1 MARRRGF
8 FAELQHQS
16 QLTAKRNTQ
25 QQAAFQRAQVRAAA
39 EAQRTL
45 RDAERAQA
53 QAVRFAT
60 LDAKAAQAE
69 RKTAEAKAL
78 RLHREARRAEVDSLN
93 AELASAK
100 DQIDS
105 ILAATL
111 AVDDF
116 VDLNQLRSTITHPA
130 FEVPPDLAPPTPD
143 VPVPMPPP
151 APAFQEPAAPRGL
164 AGLVGGKRKHLEAV
178 AAARTVHERAT
189 TEWRAQVDKLESDT
203 ATARRRRDELEHK
216 RLARIDDA
224 RTTYETECADREIE
238 SAEQNERLDKLIGEL
253 AFDVPAAITE
263 YVGIVLSNSIYPEV
277 FPVEHDYEFD
287 LATRELTLKALIP
300 PPDTLPATKEYRYV
314 QSRDEITSTSL
325 PQKEVKERYSSAVAQ
340 TAIRSLHEIFE
351 ADRAA
356 KIQLIALA
364 VAVARIDPATG
375 QPAEV
380 PLLAVA
386 VDRPTFTAFDLGNV
400 VPLATL
406 QHLGA
411 LISKSCFDLV
421 PIELAKSVQRR

>member
-16 QLTAKRNTQ
+16 QLTAKRNAQ
-25 QQAAFQRAQVRAAA
+25 QQAAFHRAQVRAAA
-39 EAQRTL
+39 EAQRAL
-45 RDAERAQA
+45 RDAERARA

-60 LDAKAAQAE
+60 LDAKAADSE
-69 RKTAEAKAL
+69 RKAAEAKAL
-78 RLHREARRAEVDSLN
+78 RLHRDARRAEVDSLN
-93 AELASAK
+93 AELASVN

-105 ILAATL
+105 IFAATL

-130 FEVPPDLAPPTPD
+130 FEVPPDLATPTPD
-143 VPVPMPPP
+143 VPGPMPPP
-151 APAFQEPAAPRGL
+151 APAFQEPPAQRGL
-164 AGLVGGKRKHLEAV
+164 AGLVGGKRKHEEAV
-178 AAARTVHERAT
+178 AAARTVHDRAAA
-189 TEWRAQVDKLESDT
+189 EWRAQVDKLESDA

-224 RTTYETECADREIE
+224 RINYEKQCAEREVE
-238 SAEQNERLDKLIGEL
+238 VAAQNERLDKLIGEL
-253 AFDVPAAITE
+253 AFDMPAAIAE

-277 FPVEHDYEFD
+277 FLVEHDYEFD

-300 PPDTLPATKEYRYV
+300 PPDPLHTAKEYRYT
-314 QSRDEITSTSL
+314 QSRDEITSMSL
-325 PQKEVKERYSSAVAQ
+325 PQKELKERFSSAVAQ
-340 TAIRSLHEIFE
+340 TAVRSLHEIFE

-356 KIQLIALA
+356 KIQLIALT
-364 VAVARIDPATG
+364 VAVARTDPATG
-375 QPAEV
+375 QPTEV

-386 VDRPTFTAFDLGNV
+386 VDRTTFTAFDLANV

-421 PIELAKSVQRR
+421 PIELTKTVWRR